1 MLAKLTKLI
10 IIASLLL
17 SPSLLGQDIEEK
29 VIQSLKS
36 QISQEDQG
44 MSDDPQFK
52 DLSLDIDDEG
62 KKMTEISAEQ
72 SEFFGYDFISRLP
85 TSISATSDLP
95 VPNDYVVSLNDE
107 LRVLIS
113 GSESQTYNLSVG
125 LDGSILVPDIG
136 VIQVAGDNIFDVR
149 KRVETFIKKSLIGV
163 DVDISLSSLS
173 AKKISIVGLVKS
185 PGTYLVNPFSTILGA
200 LAYSG
205 GLEKN
210 ASLRNII
217 LIRGEDRFSFDLY
230 QYLIFGDRSNDI
242 QIQQGDTIL
251 VQASSQ
257 FVDVNGEVIRPK
269 KYEYLAT
276 DTFADL
282 VAFSMGFTQYANNR
296 EIYVEKKVG
305 AKLLS
310 ANIDLSQPIGNSV
323 IERLTIPRQNIS
335 SYYGIRIKGKSVEE
349 LLIAPDLHNNFED
362 LVNSLKFSDNLYPF
376 YATVNQTLNNGLVE
390 KNFSISLYDKSTY
403 SDISLSPNTEITFFS
418 REEIKE
424 SQSQFKEKINFTSK
438 LLAEDN
444 ELESIIYSKASSKK
458 NSDQVANINNAK
470 DEVEIAGELEL
481 IKKINLGD
489 LKVIQFGKS
498 AILVPLVGKINPRI
512 IMDYFG
518 QGEKTLLE
526 RVVTNKVSG
535 GVFQNSIDTV
545 FNSDEI
551 SQISYP
557 VASNES
563 FFIEIN
569 GQIRTPGIY
578 SANLSMT
585 ISELYEIA
593 GGLTENADTRG
604 IVLIRNSIRER
615 ELKSIQSAKKVIL
628 DSLITQLVNPMNS
641 SSGQITS
648 ILPII
653 ELADSI
659 DVPGRL
665 AGNLAPNS
673 PSSKSITLEDGDR
686 IFIPAIS
693 KSISIIGEV
702 LQPLAVTYNSNITVY
717 DYIESSGNF
726 TDYAD
731 KNGIYVIGLDGISK
745 PISNRD
751 LKKYKPLPGD
761 TIVVPRNLDKLNTLP
776 LISASVKIISDIAFA
791 AASLNVLRN

>member
-10 IIASLLL
+10 TIALLFL

-29 VIQSLKS
+29 VIQSIKS
-36 QISQEDQG
+36 QISQQDQG

-52 DLSLDIDDEG
+52 DLSLDMDDEG
-62 KKMTEISAEQ
+62 KKVTEIISKQ
-72 SEFFGYDFISRLP
+72 SKVFGYDFISRLP

-113 GSESQTYNLSVG
+113 GSESQTYNLNVG

-136 VIQVAGDNIFDVR
+136 IIQVAGDNIFDVR

-163 DVDISLSSLS
+163 DVDISLSNLS

-205 GLEKN
+205 GLENN
-210 ASLRNII
+210 ASLRNIT

-257 FVDVNGEVIRPK
+257 FVDIIGEVIRPK

-282 VAFSMGFTQYANNR
+282 VAFSMGFTQYANNG

-305 AKLLS
+305 TELVS
-310 ANIDLSQPIGNSV
+310 DNVDLFQPIGNSV
-323 IERLTIPRQNIS
+323 IESFTIPRQNIS
-335 SYYGIRIKGKSVEE
+335 TYYGIKIKGESVEE

-362 LVNSLKFSDNLYPF
+362 LVSSLKFSDNLYPF
-376 YATVNQTLNNGLVE
+376 YARVNQTLNNGLVE
-390 KNFSISLYDKSTY
+390 KNFSISLFDKRTY
-403 SDISLSPNTEITFFS
+403 SDISLGPNTEITFFS
-418 REEIKE
+418 KEDIKE
-424 SQSQFKEKINFTSK
+424 NQPQFKEKINFTNK
-438 LLAEDN
+438 LIAEEN
-444 ELESIIYSKASSKK
+444 ELESLIYSEDNDKK
-458 NSDQVANINNAK
+458 NLDEASNINNAE
-470 DEVEIAGELEL
+470 DEVDIANELQL
-481 IKKINLGD
+481 IEKISLRD

-498 AILVPLVGKINPRI
+498 AILVPLVGEVTPRI

-518 QGEKTLLE
+518 QGEKTLLD
-526 RVVTNKVSG
+526 RVVTNKLSG
-535 GVFQNSIDTV
+535 GVYQNSLDTV

-551 SQISYP
+551 SQISFP

-563 FFIEIN
+563 FFIEID

-585 ISELYEIA
+585 IGELYEIA
-593 GGLTENADTRG
+593 GGLTDNADTRG
-604 IVLIRNSIRER
+604 IVLVRNSIRER

-628 DSLITQLVNPMNS
+628 DSLITQLANPMNNN
-641 SSGQITS
+641 SGEITS

-659 DVPGRL
+659 DAPGRL

-673 PSSKSITLEDGDR
+673 PSAKSITLEDGDR
-686 IFIPAIS
+686 IFIPS
-693 KSISIIGEV
+693 VSSSVSIIGEV
-702 LQPLAVTYNSNITVY
+702 LQPLAVTYNSYSTVY

-731 KNGIYVIGLDGISK
+731 KNGVYVISRDGISK

-761 TIVVPRNLDKLNTLP
+761 TIVVPRNLSKLNTLP
-776 LISASVKIISDIAFA
+776 LITASVKIISDIAFA